1 MEVNQ
6 YLEMFIE
13 ESKDHLQACS
23 EHLLE
28 LEKNPDDLAIV
39 GEIFRSAHTLKGMS
53 ATMGFEDLAD
63 LTHKMENVLDAIRNE
78 KIHVSP
84 EILDVV
90 FESVDHLEE
99 MVMDIANGGDGKRD
113 VSSTVA
119 QLKRIELGEYAIP
132 EVVATTETPV
142 TAVASVLEYDS
153 FEQTVITQSTE
164 QGFNAFEISVRLRE
178 DCLLKAARV
187 FMVFEIL
194 EKDGEVIKSS
204 PSVEKLEDEQFDQQF
219 SVAFV
224 TKESAED
231 MKNKIMK
238 VSEVEEVIVAT
249 LGKSVTAVASVLEYD
264 SFEQTVIAQS
274 AEQGFNAFEI
284 SVKLREDCLLKAAR
298 VFMVFEILEKDGDV
312 IKSNPSVEK
321 LEDEQFDQQFY
332 VALVTKES
340 AEDMQKKIMKVSEVE
355 EVIVATIEQKQH
367 SEKEQAIQEVA
378 ATATVEVEAQPATAP
393 EKNTAAPTPAKAPA
407 PAKTDKSH
415 APVGNKTIRVNIERL
430 DILMNL
436 FEELVIDRGRLQS
449 ISTEVNH
456 GELNETVERMS
467 RVMGD
472 LQTIILTMRM
482 VPVETVFNRF
492 PKMIRQLS
500 RDLNKK
506 INLEII
512 GAETELDRT
521 VIDEIGDPLVHLI
534 RNSVDHGIENPT
546 ARRAKGKPEE
556 GTVVLRAYHSGNYV
570 FIEIE
575 DDGAGINREKVL
587 AKAISKGI
595 VTQEQSY
602 SMSDKQINELIL
614 ASGFSTADV
623 ISDVSGRGVGLD
635 VVKTTIESL
644 GGNISIESTQD
655 VGSVFSIQLPLTLS
669 IISVMLVEIEKEIYA
684 IPLSSIIETSIIRSS
699 EIMNA
704 HNQKVID
711 FRGKVV
717 PLVFLEEIFEVPR
730 KEPQDDEFHSVVIV
744 RKGEKLAGLVVDSFI
759 GQQEIVLKSLGNYL
773 TNIFAISGATIL
785 GNGKVALI
793 VDCNALIK

>member
-13 ESKDHLQACS
+13 ESKEHLQACS

-84 EILDVV
+84 EILDIV

-119 QLKRIELGEYAIP
+119 QLKRIESGEEAAP
-132 EVVATTETPV
+132 EVVATVATEDKHQV
-142 TAVASVLEYDS
+142 SSVLEYDS
-153 FEQTVITQSTE
+153 FEQTVITQS
-164 QGFNAFEISVRLRE
+164 
-178 DCLLKAARV
+178 
-187 FMVFEIL
+187 
-194 EKDGEVIKSS
+194 
-204 PSVEKLEDEQFDQQF
+204 
-219 SVAFV
+219 
-224 TKESAED
+224 
-231 MKNKIMK
+231 
-238 VSEVEEVIVAT
+238 
-249 LGKSVTAVASVLEYD
+249 
-264 SFEQTVIAQS
+264 

-284 SVKLREDCLLKAAR
+284 SVSLREDCLLKAAR

-312 IKSNPSVEK
+312 IKSTPSVEK

-332 VALVTKES
+332 VAFVTKES
-340 AEDMQKKIMKVSEVE
+340 AEDMQKKLMKVSEVE
-355 EVIVATIEQKQH
+355 EVNVATINQKQF
-367 SEKEQAIQEVA
+367 SEKQQYEASQEAA
-378 ATATVEVEAQPATAP
+378 ATAIATVEAVETTDATTAKPASTKSTA
-393 EKNTAAPTPAKAPA
+393 PAKA
-407 PAKTDKSH
+407 DKSH

-575 DDGAGINREKVL
+575 DDGAGINRDKVL
-587 AKAISKGI
+587 SKAISKGI
-595 VTQEQSY
+595 VTHEQSLA
-602 SMSDKQINELIL
+602 MTDNQINELIL

-655 VGSVFSIQLPLTLS
+655 VGSIFSIQLPLTLS

-699 EIMNA
+699 DIMNA

-730 KEPQDDEFHSVVIV
+730 KELQDDEFHSVVIV

>member
-1 MEVNQ
+1 MGVNQ
-6 YLEMFIE
+6 YLEMFID
-13 ESKDHLQACS
+13 ESKEHLQACS

-28 LEKNPDDLAIV
+28 LEKNPEDLAIV

-78 KIHVSP
+78 KIKVTP

-99 MVMDIANGGDGKRD
+99 MVQDIANGGDGKRD
-113 VSSTVA
+113 VQSTVEL
-119 QLKRIELGEYAIP
+119 LKRIESGETPSEVAATS
-132 EVVATTETPV
+132 VVAPVSDEQAASTSTTEL
-142 TAVASVLEYDS
+142 VLTYDDFEKTVLHQS
-153 FEQTVITQSTE
+153 FEQ
-164 QGFNAFEISVRLRE
+164 GYKAYEISVALRE

-194 EKDGEVIKSS
+194 EKNGDVIKSS
-204 PSVEKLEDEQFDQQF
+204 PTVEKLEEEQFDSQF
-219 SVAFV
+219 YVAYIS
-224 TKESAED
+224 KETAED
-231 MKNKIMK
+231 LQKKLLK
-238 VSEVEEVIVAT
+238 VSEVEKVEVSEIA
-249 LGKSVTAVASVLEYD
+249 TAVFQGVNGQEQATTP
-264 SFEQTVIAQS
+264 EQTAPVQE
-274 AEQGFNAFEI
+274 AEQQ
-284 SVKLREDCLLKAAR
+284 VKATDK
-298 VFMVFEILEKDGDV
+298 
-312 IKSNPSVEK
+312 KS
-321 LEDEQFDQQFY
+321 
-332 VALVTKES
+332 
-340 AEDMQKKIMKVSEVE
+340 
-355 EVIVATIEQKQH
+355 ATINKTN
-367 SEKEQAIQEVA
+367 VL
-378 ATATVEVEAQPATAP
+378 TA
-393 EKNTAAPTPAKAPA
+393 
-407 PAKTDKSH
+407 S
-415 APVGNKTIRVNIERL
+415 KTIRVNIERL
-430 DILMNL
+430 DVLMNL
-436 FEELVIDRGRLQS
+436 FEELVIDRGRLLS
-449 ISTEVNH
+449 IAAEVNH
-456 GELNETVERMS
+456 SELSETVERMS
-467 RVMGD
+467 RTMGD
-472 LQTIILTMRM
+472 LQNIILTMRM

-492 PKMIRQLS
+492 PKMVRQLS

-534 RNSVDHGIENPT
+534 RNSLDHGIESPEI
-546 ARRAKGKPEE
+546 RRQKGKPEE
-556 GTVVLRAYHSGNYV
+556 GTVQLRAYHSGNYV

-575 DDGAGINREKVL
+575 DDGAGINRDKVL
-587 AKAISKGI
+587 AKAIQKG
-595 VTQEQSY
+595 VVSLEAANSL
-602 SMSDKQINELIL
+602 SEKQINELIL

-644 GGNISIESTQD
+644 GGNISIESTQN

-684 IPLSSIIETSIIRSS
+684 IPLSSIIETSIIRNSD
-699 EIMNA
+699 ILNA

-717 PLVFLEEIFEVPR
+717 PLVFLEEVFEVPR
-730 KEPQDDEFHSVVIV
+730 KELKDDEFHSVVIV

-793 VDCNALIK
+793 VDCNALM

>member
-13 ESKDHLQACS
+13 ESKEHLQACS

-84 EILDVV
+84 EILDIV

-119 QLKRIELGEYAIP
+119 QLKRIESGEEAAP
-132 EVVATTETPV
+132 EVVATVATEDKHQV
-142 TAVASVLEYDS
+142 SSVLEYDS
-153 FEQTVITQSTE
+153 FEQTVITQS
-164 QGFNAFEISVRLRE
+164 
-178 DCLLKAARV
+178 
-187 FMVFEIL
+187 
-194 EKDGEVIKSS
+194 
-204 PSVEKLEDEQFDQQF
+204 
-219 SVAFV
+219 
-224 TKESAED
+224 
-231 MKNKIMK
+231 
-238 VSEVEEVIVAT
+238 
-249 LGKSVTAVASVLEYD
+249 
-264 SFEQTVIAQS
+264 

-284 SVKLREDCLLKAAR
+284 SVSLREDCLLKAAR

-312 IKSNPSVEK
+312 IKSTPSVEK

-332 VALVTKES
+332 VAFVTKES
-340 AEDMQKKIMKVSEVE
+340 AEDMQKKLMKVSEVE
-355 EVIVATIEQKQH
+355 EVNVATINQKQF
-367 SEKEQAIQEVA
+367 SEKQQYEASQEAA
-378 ATATVEVEAQPATAP
+378 ATAIATVEAVETTDATTAKPASAKSTA
-393 EKNTAAPTPAKAPA
+393 PAKA
-407 PAKTDKSH
+407 DKSH

-575 DDGAGINREKVL
+575 DDGAGINRDKVL
-587 AKAISKGI
+587 SKAISKGI
-595 VTQEQSY
+595 VTHEQSLA
-602 SMSDKQINELIL
+602 MTDNQINELIL

-655 VGSVFSIQLPLTLS
+655 VGSIFSIQLPLTLS

-699 EIMNA
+699 DIMNA

-730 KEPQDDEFHSVVIV
+730 KELQDDEFHSVVIV

>member
-1 MEVNQ
+1 MELNQ

-13 ESKDHLQACS
+13 ESKEHLQACS

-28 LEKNPDDLAIV
+28 LEKNPEDLTIV
-39 GEIFRSAHTLKGMS
+39 GEIFRSAHTLKGMA

-63 LTHKMENVLDAIRNE
+63 LTHKMENILDAIRNS
-78 KIHVSP
+78 KIKVNA

-99 MVMDIANGGDGKRD
+99 MVYDIADGGDGKRN
-113 VSSTVA
+113 VQATVEK
-119 QLKRIELGEYAIP
+119 LKRIEAGEPANAASEEPISGQ
-132 EVVATTETPV
+132 EVAAAMAANE
-142 TAVASVLEYDS
+142 LEQPAQALELKLSYDD
-153 FEQTVITQSTE
+153 FEKTVILQSSE
-164 QGFNAFEISVRLRE
+164 QDFNAYEITVALRE

-194 EKDGEVIKSS
+194 EKNGDVIKSS
-204 PSVEKLEDEQFDQQF
+204 PTVDKLEEEQFDSEF
-219 SVAFV
+219 HVAFIS
-224 TKESAED
+224 KESAED
-231 MKNKIMK
+231 LQKMLMK
-238 VSEVEEVIVAT
+238 VSEVD
-249 LGKSVTAVASVLEYD
+249 LAV
-264 SFEQTVIAQS
+264 
-274 AEQGFNAFEI
+274 
-284 SVKLREDCLLKAAR
+284 VKKIDRD
-298 VFMVFEILEKDGDV
+298 VF
-312 IKSNPSVEK
+312 
-321 LEDEQFDQQFY
+321 
-332 VALVTKES
+332 VTKTTAIEVP
-340 AEDMQKKIMKVSEVE
+340 AEEAQQLPAVPEIVNAVSE
-355 EVIVATIEQKQH
+355 EQPK
-367 SEKEQAIQEVA
+367 
-378 ATATVEVEAQPATAP
+378 TVSA
-393 EKNTAAPTPAKAPA
+393 KNSNS
-407 PAKTDKSH
+407 KSGH
-415 APVGNKTIRVNIERL
+415 ASSKTIRVNIERL

-436 FEELVIDRGRLQS
+436 FEELAIDRGRLLS
-449 ISTEVNH
+449 IAGDVNH

-467 RVMGD
+467 RTMGD
-472 LQTIILTMRM
+472 LQNIVLTMRM
-482 VPVETVFNRF
+482 VPVDTVFNRF
-492 PKMIRQLS
+492 PKMVRQLS

-506 INLEII
+506 IELNIV

-534 RNSVDHGIENPT
+534 RNSVDHGIESPEV
-546 ARRAKGKPEE
+546 RRAKGKPEE
-556 GTVVLRAYHSGNYV
+556 GTVELRAYHSGNYV

-575 DDGAGINREKVL
+575 DDGAGINRDKVL
-587 AKAISKGI
+587 AKALSKGI
-595 VTQEQSY
+595 VTHEQSLT
-602 SMSDKQINELIL
+602 MTDKQINELIM

-669 IISVMLVEIEKEIYA
+669 IISVMLVEIENEIYA
-684 IPLSSIIETSIIRSS
+684 IPLSSIIETSIIRHTD
-699 EIMNA
+699 ILNA

-730 KEPQDDEFHSVVIV
+730 AEQKDDGFHSVVIV
-744 RKGEKLAGLVVDSFI
+744 RKGDKLAGLVVDSFI

-793 VDCNALIK
+793 VDCNALMK

>member
-1 MEVNQ
+1 MDLNQ

-13 ESKDHLQACS
+13 ESKEHLQSCS

-28 LEKNPDDLAIV
+28 LEKNPHDLAIV
-39 GEIFRSAHTLKGMS
+39 NEIFRSAHTLKGMS
-53 ATMGFEDLAD
+53 ATMGYEDLAD

-78 KIHVSP
+78 KINVTA

-90 FESVDHLEE
+90 FESVDHLEA
-99 MVMDIANGGDGKRD
+99 MVNDIASGGDGKRD
-113 VSSTVA
+113 VSSTVQKLKQIESGESVTTA
-119 QLKRIELGEYAIP
+119 QADIQASSN
-132 EVVATTETPV
+132 EVAATV
-142 TAVASVLEYDS
+142 AVAQGKLIFDS
-153 FEQTVITQSTE
+153 FEQTVLSQSLE
-164 QGFNAFEISVRLRE
+164 QGYKTYEISVKLRD

-187 FMVFEIL
+187 YMVFNLL
-194 EKDGEVIKSS
+194 EKEGDVIKSQ
-204 PSVEKLEDEQFDQQF
+204 PTVDQLEDEQFDQEF

-224 TKESAED
+224 TKETAED
-231 MKNKIMK
+231 LQKKLMK
-238 VSEVEEVIVAT
+238 VSEVEIVT
-249 LGKSVTAVASVLEYD
+249 VTPLH
-264 SFEQTVIAQS
+264 
-274 AEQGFNAFEI
+274 
-284 SVKLREDCLLKAAR
+284 
-298 VFMVFEILEKDGDV
+298 
-312 IKSNPSVEK
+312 
-321 LEDEQFDQQFY
+321 
-332 VALVTKES
+332 
-340 AEDMQKKIMKVSEVE
+340 
-355 EVIVATIEQKQH
+355 IEQ
-367 SEKEQAIQEVA
+367 QAIS
-378 ATATVEVEAQPATAP
+378 TATTEVQPTTQGETTTVQEPVSQVAPTEKASATP
-393 EKNTAAPTPAKAPA
+393 EKTT
-407 PAKTDKSH
+407 KSH
-415 APVGNKTIRVNIERL
+415 AIIGNKTIRVNIERL

-449 ISTEVNH
+449 IAAEVNH

-472 LQTIILTMRM
+472 LQTIVLTMRM

-492 PKMIRQLS
+492 PKMVRQLS
-500 RDLNKK
+500 RDLHKK
-506 INLEII
+506 VNLEVI

-534 RNSVDHGIENPT
+534 RNSLDHGVESPEV
-546 ARRAKGKPEE
+546 RLAKGKPEE
-556 GTVVLRAYHSGNYV
+556 GIVVLRAYHSGNYV

-587 AKAISKGI
+587 EKALSKGI
-595 VTQEQSY
+595 VTPETAL
-602 SMSDKQINELIL
+602 SMTDKQINELIL

-655 VGSVFSIQLPLTLS
+655 VGSIFSIQLPLTLS

-684 IPLSSIIETSIIRSS
+684 IPLSSIIETSIIRSTD
-699 EIMNA
+699 ILNA

-730 KEPQDDEFHSVVIV
+730 NEAIDDEFHSVVIV
-744 RKGEKLAGLVVDSFI
+744 RKGDKLAGLVVDSFI